1 MMQVIRLAR
10 TRVLAEPASALNRSP
25 HNTEAG
31 RVRRPA
37 RYQTMRDKS
46 KEKLLLVGFLK
57 LLQDYPDAGIIAGII
72 NRESADQV
80 LRIEVNSLDISG
92 YTLAMLADQLLERAS
107 EWLREDGLHDLASK
121 VETARE
127 ALNFEGVDI
136 RVKH

>member
-1 MMQVIRLAR
+1 
-10 TRVLAEPASALNRSP
+10 
-25 HNTEAG
+25 
-31 RVRRPA
+31 
-37 RYQTMRDKS
+37 MRDKS

-57 LLQDYPDAGIIAGII
+57 LLQDYPDAGIIAGIV

>member
-1 MMQVIRLAR
+1 
-10 TRVLAEPASALNRSP
+10 
-25 HNTEAG
+25 
-31 RVRRPA
+31 
-37 RYQTMRDKS
+37 MRDKS
-46 KEKLLLVGFLK
+46 KEKQLLVGFLM
-57 LLQDYPDAGIIAGII
+57 LLQDYPDAGIIAGIV

>member
-1 MMQVIRLAR
+1 
-10 TRVLAEPASALNRSP
+10 
-25 HNTEAG
+25 
-31 RVRRPA
+31 
-37 RYQTMRDKS
+37 MRDES
-46 KEKLLLVGFLK
+46 KEKQLLVGFLT
-57 LLQDYPDAGIIAGII
+57 LLQDFPDAAIIAGSV
-72 NRESADQV
+72 NCESADQI
-80 LRIEVNSLDISG
+80 LRIDVNSLDISG

>member
-1 MMQVIRLAR
+1 
-10 TRVLAEPASALNRSP
+10 
-25 HNTEAG
+25 
-31 RVRRPA
+31 
-37 RYQTMRDKS
+37 MRDKS
-46 KEKLLLVGFLK
+46 KEKQLLVGFLK
-57 LLQDYPDAGIIAGII
+57 LLQDYPDAGIIAGIV